1 MGRKNRRVKDDRL
14 DDLVQGRADYVL
26 NQHADKFGD
35 RRDKR
40 NRDRS
45 TRERNAIDDAKDS
58 E

>member
-1 MGRKNRRVKDDRL
+1 MGRKNRRVRDSRL

-26 NQHADKFGD
+26 NQHADQFGD